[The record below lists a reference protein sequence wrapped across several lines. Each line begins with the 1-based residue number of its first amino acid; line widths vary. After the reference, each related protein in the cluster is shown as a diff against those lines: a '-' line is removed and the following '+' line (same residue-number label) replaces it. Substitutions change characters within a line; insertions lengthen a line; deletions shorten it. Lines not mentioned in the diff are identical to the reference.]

1 MGIKKN
7 KIFFKKVKW
16 PWANRKYKDTVFR
29 LLFKNDKAALLELYN
44 AINHSHYDN
53 PDDLIINTLDNA
65 IFMGMLNDLSFII
78 DTRLN
83 IYEHQST
90 DCKNIPLRCLLYV
103 STLYQQLIDED
114 KIYGSKMLKIPEPH
128 FVVFYNG
135 TDKLPEEITYKLSDM
150 YESDSSNPELELTVR
165 IININQGMNN
175 ALMKS
180 CKNLSGYSTFVAKVR
195 EYNDIYA
202 LPSAIRMAMDY
213 CIDHDVLKDFFTK
226 ERKTIYMYS
235 LFEYNQKGHMKVIRE
250 EGREEGREEAHE
262 EDAINTII
270 FGYEDGLKDD
280 AIRNRLKKSYKY
292 DDKKIDELFAIVNAK
307 NKEKLTK

>member
-1 MGIKKN
+1 
-7 KIFFKKVKW
+7 
-16 PWANRKYKDTVFR
+16 
-29 LLFKNDKAALLELYN
+29 
-44 AINHSHYDN
+44 
-53 PDDLIINTLDNA
+53 
-65 IFMGMLNDLSFII
+65 MGMRNDLSFII

-135 TDKLPEEITYKLSDM
+135 TDKLPEKIIYKLSDM
-150 YESDSSNPELELTVR
+150 YESASNNPELELTVR

-213 CIDHDVLKDFFTK
+213 CIGQDILKDFFTK
-226 ERKTIYMYS
+226 ERKIIYMYS

-250 EGREEGREEAHE
+250 EGRNEAREES
-262 EDAINTII
+262 AINTIL
-270 FGYEDGLKDD
+270 FGYEDGLSDE
-280 AIRNRLKKSYKY
+280 AIRKRLKTAYKY
-292 DDKKIDELFAIVNAK
+292 TDQTINDLFAKVDTEQAMTAK
-307 NKEKLTK
+307 QIH